1 MTPADIQLIFFTVGC
16 AALAIA
22 ILLPFAIA
30 MAWLLARKD
39 WLGKSLIE
47 TFFMLPIVM
56 PPVVTGLIL
65 LHLFG
70 RNGPVGGFLENQ
82 LGIEIVFTWKA
93 VVIAMGVMSFPLVL
107 GCIRTAFEETPP
119 HLECA
124 ARTLGGKPWRV
135 FLKITLPLARRGII
149 AGVILG
155 FSRAI
160 GEFGATVMVA
170 GFIPG
175 LTETLPLAIYRSV
188 QSGDD
193 NRAWLLAAVSV
204 IISVISVLITR
215 SFLNRRPRRMLSPDF
230 PSGQNK
236 DAS

>member
-1 MTPADIQLIFFTVGC
+1 MTPDDSQLILFTVAC
-16 AALAIA
+16 AALAVA
-22 ILLPFAIA
+22 ILLPFALG
-30 MAWLLARKD
+30 MGWLLARKD
-39 WLGKSLIE
+39 WPGKALVE
-47 TFFMLPIVM
+47 TLFMLPLVM

-70 RNGPVGGFLENQ
+70 RNGPVGGFLEHQ
-82 LGIEIVFTWKA
+82 LGIEIIFTWKA
-93 VVIAMGVMSFPLVL
+93 VVIAMAVMSFPLVL
-107 GCIRTAFEETPP
+107 GCIRSAFEETPP
-119 HLECA
+119 HLESA

-149 AGVILG
+149 AGAILG

-204 IISVISVLITR
+204 LVSIASVLITR
-215 SFLNRRPRRMLSPDF
+215 SFLDRRPKVP
-230 PSGQNK
+230 QN
-236 DAS
+236 S